1 MNSCCVNESDDENET
16 FSANVEDEIISVDI
30 EDETFSVDIED
41 EIISADVEVDI
52 ISAYVDDETISADV
66 EKETSMTTPT
76 STLRLNNK
84 EVKQLVKKNGKS
96 WVWNFYLVYANLE
109 KKDPRNDVAFCTLCE
124 NNISYGADHSTSK
137 LSSHLVSKHETQV
150 KEYRQEED
158 ERAFKKRKRESDI
171 RSHLKVVNRND
182 ITEEF
187 LQWIVYSCQ
196 PFDTCNDPYFR
207 KMMKKANPS
216 LQPMDRKSIP
226 QKLAKKSSEIKVTLM
241 NLLVENYYSLT
252 SDHWTSIKNE
262 NFMATTCHWISTDWE
277 LYSVTL
283 SCEIHKGSQAA
294 PDIVTALDAARASYK
309 LDANKLIAT
318 VTDTAPNMNAAG
330 RMLDKPH
337 HYCVDHVLELTTKI
351 AFGLTD
357 PDNNLVMKDTMKA
370 ARSLVGHIKGS
381 PQQTTILK
389 SLQVNNSR
397 PLTVVVDVATRWW
410 STFNMCDRLVLLKP
424 FFALMETLHG
434 LKCNLTAVQ
443 WDIIE
448 QLTTILQPFMI
459 AQQMLECEKYVSISI
474 IPFLIAEIR
483 RSLEV
488 VVNENQVH
496 ASCVTV
502 AKQMLKDFND
512 RWGSGM
518 VGTVWTEN
526 STRTKGNRQKGIPQL
541 TLMAA
546 ALDPRFKSLVG
557 IPTLEHGRIWTAIEE
572 ECMKM
577 HEDGISD
584 VEQVV
589 VTEKPAAV
597 TEVKGPFARLVESNT
612 AFYNNDNR
620 NTTTERV
627 SLNAVNAELS
637 SYKKEIPLNIRK
649 DMSKTDSPYNNPLV
663 WWKAHEMTY
672 PLLATLARRI
682 LCVPATSAPSERVF
696 STAGCVV
703 NKKRASLDSWNVAN
717 CVFLHDTWPVIDAI
731 QKKSKMS
738 QDIATT

>member
-1 MNSCCVNESDDENET
+1 
-16 FSANVEDEIISVDI
+16 
-30 EDETFSVDIED
+30 
-41 EIISADVEVDI
+41 
-52 ISAYVDDETISADV
+52 
-66 EKETSMTTPT
+66 
-76 STLRLNNK
+76 
-84 EVKQLVKKNGKS
+84 
-96 WVWNFYLVYANLE
+96 
-109 KKDPRNDVAFCTLCE
+109 
-124 NNISYGADHSTSK
+124 
-137 LSSHLVSKHETQV
+137 
-150 KEYRQEED
+150 
-158 ERAFKKRKRESDI
+158 
-171 RSHLKVVNRND
+171 
-182 ITEEF
+182 
-187 LQWIVYSCQ
+187 
-196 PFDTCNDPYFR
+196 
-207 KMMKKANPS
+207 
-216 LQPMDRKSIP
+216 
-226 QKLAKKSSEIKVTLM
+226 
-241 NLLVENYYSLT
+241 
-252 SDHWTSIKNE
+252 
-262 NFMATTCHWISTDWE
+262 
-277 LYSVTL
+277 
-283 SCEIHKGSQAA
+283 
-294 PDIVTALDAARASYK
+294 
-309 LDANKLIAT
+309 
-318 VTDTAPNMNAAG
+318 
-330 RMLDKPH
+330 
-337 HYCVDHVLELTTKI
+337 
-351 AFGLTD
+351 
-357 PDNNLVMKDTMKA
+357 
-370 ARSLVGHIKGS
+370 
-381 PQQTTILK
+381 
-389 SLQVNNSR
+389 
-397 PLTVVVDVATRWW
+397 
-410 STFNMCDRLVLLKP
+410 
-424 FFALMETLHG
+424 
-434 LKCNLTAVQ
+434 VQ

-663 WWKAHEMTY
+663 WWKTHEMTY
-672 PLLATLARRI
+672 L
-682 LCVPATSAPSERVF
+682 
-696 STAGCVV
+696 
-703 NKKRASLDSWNVAN
+703 
-717 CVFLHDTWPVIDAI
+717 
-731 QKKSKMS
+731 
-738 QDIATT
+738 